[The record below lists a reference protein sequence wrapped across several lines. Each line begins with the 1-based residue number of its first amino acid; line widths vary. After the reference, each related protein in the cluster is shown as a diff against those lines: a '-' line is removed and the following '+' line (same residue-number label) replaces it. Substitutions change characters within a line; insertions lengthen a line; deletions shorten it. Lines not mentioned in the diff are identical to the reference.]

1 MIGNTMSKTSKIL
14 VSTLSALLVSTSV
27 ALADCD
33 ALMNDMETTSS
44 GVSYRKDPETGKIRA
59 FLMAGEAGFIAPKS
73 SLVRKAKKKAFMRAK
88 AEFARFMKEDFNAAD
103 LTSDLTNEIEQTDGE
118 GNTSGAVEEI
128 SSMVETMASNTSAVL
143 SGIVN
148 LGECVDKSQKLVV
161 VVAGWKPELSAA
173 AADAKQTIKKEVAR
187 GDAPVSSSGNSGGS
201 SGGSKKTSKITE
213 VKSYSKKSKIAN
225 DF

>member
-1 MIGNTMSKTSKIL
+1 MTGNSVSKTSKIL
-14 VSTLSALLVSTSV
+14 ASTLFALSVSTSV
-27 ALADCD
+27 AWADCD
-33 ALMNDMETTSS
+33 ALMNDMETTSV

-59 FLMAGEAGFIAPKS
+59 FLMAGEAGFVAPKS

-88 AEFARFMKEDFNAAD
+88 AQFSRFMKEDFNAAE
-103 LTSDLTNEIEQTDGE
+103 LTSDLTNEIEQTDGD
-118 GNTSGAVEEI
+118 GNNSALAEEI
-128 SSMVETMASNTSAVL
+128 GSMVETMGSSTSAVL

-161 VVAGWKPELSAA
+161 VLAGWKPELSAA

-187 GDAPVSSSGNSGGS
+187 GDAPVSSSGNSGS
-201 SGGSKKTSKITE
+201 SSSGSKKTSKITE
-213 VKSYSKKSKIAN
+213 VKSYSKKSKIAD

>member
-1 MIGNTMSKTSKIL
+1 MTGNKMPKISKIL

-27 ALADCD
+27 AWADCD

-118 GNTSGAVEEI
+118 NNTSGVAEEI
-128 SSMVETMASNTSAVL
+128 GSMVETMASNTSAVL

-187 GDAPVSSSGNSGGS
+187 GDAPVSSSGNNS
-201 SGGSKKTSKITE
+201 SGGGSKSTSKINE
-213 VKSYSKKSKIAN
+213 VKSYSKKSSIAK

>member
-1 MIGNTMSKTSKIL
+1 MIGRFITKKSKIL
-14 VSTLSALLVSTSV
+14 ATALVAFSVSTSG
-27 ALADCD
+27 AFADCD
-33 ALMNDMETTSS
+33 AFMDEFETTSL
-44 GVSYRKDPETGKIRA
+44 GVSYKKDPETGAIRA
-59 FLMAGEAGFIAPKS
+59 FLMAGEASFIAPKS

-103 LTSDLTNEIEQTDGE
+103 LTSDLTNELEQTDGD
-118 GNTSGAVEEI
+118 GNNSALAEEI
-128 SSMVETMASNTSAVL
+128 GSMVETMASSTSAVL

-187 GDAPVSSSGNSGGS
+187 GDAPVSSSGNSGS
-201 SGGSKKTSKITE
+201 SSSGSKKTSKITE
-213 VKSYSKKSKIAN
+213 VKSYSKKSKIAD